1 MASRAERIISWAAER
16 GNAEAQAEVA
26 ERKRRRATRRERSAP
41 RLAAKAGKRSTE
53 KATEKANREA
63 VMARADFRCERITS
77 DPRDPPG
84 QRGKPERC
92 GMRATERDHFWGRA
106 RDESV
111 EGSWALCTHCHRAKT
126 ENKPDRWYWLWS
138 FYEHAKQRGY
148 WVQQNKALDAMV
160 LEKAQHPEHG
170 RAA

>member
-41 RLAAKAGKRSTE
+41 RLAAKAGKRET
-53 KATEKANREA
+53 KREA
-63 VMARADFRCERITS
+63 RSEVRAAVVARADGRCERILGE
-77 DPRDPPG
+77 PG
-84 QRGKPERC
+84 NVMGRC
-92 GMRATERDHFWGRA
+92 NMPGVEMDHMHGRA
-106 RDESV
+106 REESV
-111 EGSWALCTHCHRAKT
+111 ESCWLHCVLCARAKT
-126 ENKPDRWYWLWS
+126 TNKPSRAYWLWN
-138 FYEHAKQRGY
+138 FGIHAAMHGY
-148 WVQQNKALDAMV
+148 AEQVAKAERLLA